1 MDNGPVRQRRR
12 RDAEKVSKADMSRE
26 RVLISAARIFSVQG
40 YAGTTM
46 RDVAKEAGLQAGS
59 LYDYYPSKD
68 LLIEAVLDM
77 GIHGVSNAVYSTIAE
92 LPPSTSYADRI
103 RAAVFAHLRSVLQFG
118 DYALASRRVLGQVPP
133 DVRAS
138 MFCDATTWRVLGQA
152 AWRPR
157 AAARRNPRRC
167 RRELARTFIWVRST
181 RPRMVPAK
189 RDDHRR
195 GASQFNVLI
204 ADGLFRPPP
213 EPDTPSASRPEAL
226 FRPMKAED
234 VAHPA

>member
-59 LYDYYPSKD
+59 LYYYYPSKD

-133 DVRAS
+133 DVRRKHVLRR
-138 MFCDATTWRVLGQA
+138 DAYGEFWVKLLE
-152 AWRPR
+152 
-157 AAARRNPRRC
+157 AARGAGEIRDDVDVK
-167 RRELARTFIWVRST
+167 LARTFILGALNSALEWY
-181 RPRMVPAK
+181 RPNGMTIDEV
-189 RDDHRR
+189 
-195 GASQFNVLI
+195 ASQFNVLI

-213 EPDTPSASRPEAL
+213 GA
-226 FRPMKAED
+226 
-234 VAHPA
+234 

>member
-1 MDNGPVRQRRR
+1 VTMDNGPVRQRRR

-46 RDVAKEAGLQAGS
+46 RDVAKEAGRQAGS
-59 LYDYYPSKD
+59 LYYYYPSKD

-133 DVRAS
+133 DVRRKHVLRR
-138 MFCDATTWRVLGQA
+138 DAYGEFWVKLLE
-152 AWRPR
+152 
-157 AAARRNPRRC
+157 AARGAGEIRDDVDVK
-167 RRELARTFIWVRST
+167 LARTFILGALNSALEWY
-181 RPRMVPAK
+181 RPNGMTIDEV
-189 RDDHRR
+189 
-195 GASQFNVLI
+195 ASQFNVLI

-213 EPDTPSASRPEAL
+213 GA
-226 FRPMKAED
+226 
-234 VAHPA
+234 